1 MLVPMHAKDRDIGLL
16 VLRVSSRDV
25 NLLENLKFVESF
37 SFDAPCHN
45 QTLSL
50 SFSSETCYF
59 GPRLRHT
66 VSVAKN
72 IFACLKN

>member
-1 MLVPMHAKDRDIGLL
+1 MHAKDRDIGLL

-50 SFSSETCYF
+50 SFSSET
-59 GPRLRHT
+59 
-66 VSVAKN
+66 
-72 IFACLKN
+72 